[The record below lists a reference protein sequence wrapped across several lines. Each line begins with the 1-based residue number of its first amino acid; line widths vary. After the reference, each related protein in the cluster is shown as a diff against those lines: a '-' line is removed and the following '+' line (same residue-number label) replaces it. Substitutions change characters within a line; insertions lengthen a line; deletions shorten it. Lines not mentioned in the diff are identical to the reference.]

1 MEQGNTTKTG
11 YTVRNG
17 LSYVKV
23 VADVHDMNIIVGS
36 ELRGT
41 KYEGVR
47 STGYG
52 WTPTYGERFMPVHTD
67 NFVNNYIDRML
78 PTNTNTISRVASFFG
93 SATYTYNN
101 RYVMNFNIRSDGAN
115 KFGST
120 RNIGGYPRGQLR
132 VNGY

>member
-1 MEQGNTTKTG
+1 MKKSSSVASIRTYDYKQYDENDDEYWKSPLPYGGILEQGNTTKTG

-67 NFVNNYIDRML
+67 SFVNNYIDKML
-78 PTNTNTISRVASFFG
+78 FHS
-93 SATYTYNN
+93 
-101 RYVMNFNIRSDGAN
+101 
-115 KFGST
+115 
-120 RNIGGYPRGQLR
+120 
-132 VNGY
+132 